1 MELKKVIISCG
12 RYPYPI
18 NDYNGLY
25 GLSCY
30 NFGIVINNKDEGDK
44 IIECIETKIFNDL
57 LKNNKWRG
65 GSYNI
70 EWRMFK
76 YFKKDF

>member
-1 MELKKVIISCG
+1 MG
-12 RYPYPI
+12 RYPYPY
-18 NDYNGLY
+18 NDYNGDY

-30 NFGIVINNKDEGDK
+30 NFGIKIKNKKEEICKAIKSDK
-44 IIECIETKIFNDL
+44 FSEL
-57 LKNNKWRG
+57 LKNNKW

-76 YFKKDF
+76 YFKKDFWKEFI